1 MLANICLFFLFIFIS
16 PFEFNTICEVIFM
29 IPVFFI
35 LTLLL
40 VFWVHYQKRRT
51 DRIASK
57 SSEAFWERERQAN
70 LTRKKDITNLDFI
83 HVPADALPFPET
95 DSEEISD
102 IQKHLINLA
111 SGKIVNFTGLSNTD
125 LKIQYGA
132 PNINILMEYD
142 KNYLELVRSL
152 YRYGKLLYDRHLT
165 DEARSVLEYALSIK
179 TDISANY
186 TLLATIYKEKND
198 VEGINSVI
206 SAAEELT
213 SMTKKALLANLVAI
227 RDSSVG
233 Q

>member
-1 MLANICLFFLFIFIS
+1 
-16 PFEFNTICEVIFM
+16 M

-35 LTLLL
+35 ITILL
-40 VFWVHYQKRRT
+40 VLWVHYQKRRT
-51 DRIASK
+51 DRIASQN
-57 SSEAFWERERQAN
+57 SEAFWERERQAN
-70 LTRKKDITNLDFI
+70 LTRKKDISNLDYI
-83 HVPADALPFPET
+83 HVPVNTLPFPET
-95 DSEEISD
+95 DSEEIGD
-102 IQKHLINLA
+102 IQKHILNLA
-111 SGKIVNFTGLSNTD
+111 SGKIVNFTGKSNTD
-125 LKIQYGA
+125 LKLEYGA
-132 PNINILMEYD
+132 PNINLLMEYD

-152 YRYGKLLYDRHLT
+152 YRYGKLLYDKQLT
-165 DEARSVLEYALSIK
+165 DEALSILKYALSIK

-198 VEGINSVI
+198 AEGINSVI

>member
-1 MLANICLFFLFIFIS
+1 
-16 PFEFNTICEVIFM
+16 M

-35 LTLLL
+35 ITLLL
-40 VFWVHYQKRRT
+40 VIWVHYQKRRT

-57 SSEAFWERERQAN
+57 SSEAFWAREHQAN
-70 LTRKKDITNLDFI
+70 LTRKKDISNLDFI
-83 HVPADALPFPET
+83 HVPVNTLPFPET
-95 DSEEISD
+95 DSEEIGD
-102 IQKHLINLA
+102 IQKHILNLA
-111 SGKIVNFTGLSNTD
+111 SGKIVNFTGKSNTD
-125 LKIQYGA
+125 LKLEYGA

-152 YRYGKLLYDRHLT
+152 YRYGKLLYDKQLV
-165 DEARSVLEYALSIK
+165 EESQSVLEYALSIK

-198 VEGINSVI
+198 LEGINSVI

-227 RDSSVG
+227 RDSAVG

>member
-1 MLANICLFFLFIFIS
+1 
-16 PFEFNTICEVIFM
+16 M

-35 LTLLL
+35 ITILL
-40 VFWVHYQKRRT
+40 VLWVHYQKRRT
-51 DRIASK
+51 DRIASQN
-57 SSEAFWERERQAN
+57 SEAFWERERQAN
-70 LTRKKDITNLDFI
+70 LTRKKDISHLDYI
-83 HVPADALPFPET
+83 HVPVNTLPFPET

-102 IQKHLINLA
+102 IQKHILNLA
-111 SGKIVNFTGLSNTD
+111 SGKIVNFTGKSNTD
-125 LKIQYGA
+125 LKLEYGA

-152 YRYGKLLYDRHLT
+152 YRYGKLLYDKQLT
-165 DEARSVLEYALSIK
+165 DEALPVLKYALSIK

-198 VEGINSVI
+198 LEGINSVI

-227 RDSSVG
+227 RDSAVVK
-233 Q
+233 

>member
-1 MLANICLFFLFIFIS
+1 
-16 PFEFNTICEVIFM
+16 M

-35 LTLLL
+35 ITILL
-40 VFWVHYQKRRT
+40 VLWVHYQKRRT
-51 DRIASK
+51 DRIASQK
-57 SSEAFWERERQAN
+57 SEAFWERERQAN
-70 LTRKKDITNLDFI
+70 LTRKKDISNLDFI
-83 HVPADALPFPET
+83 HVPVNTLPFPEA
-95 DSEEISD
+95 DSEELGD
-102 IQKHLINLA
+102 IQKHILNL
-111 SGKIVNFTGLSNTD
+111 STGKIVNFTGLSNTD

-213 SMTKKALLANLVAI
+213 SMTKKALLSNLMAI
-227 RDSSVG
+227 RDSAVG

>member
-1 MLANICLFFLFIFIS
+1 
-16 PFEFNTICEVIFM
+16 M

-35 LTLLL
+35 ITILL
-40 VFWVHYQKRRT
+40 VLWVHYQKRRT
-51 DRIASK
+51 DRIASQ
-57 SSEAFWERERQAN
+57 SSKAFWERERQAN
-70 LTRKKDITNLDFI
+70 LTRKKDISNLDFI
-83 HVPADALPFPET
+83 HVPINTLPFPET

-102 IQKHLINLA
+102 IQKHIFNLA

-125 LKIQYGA
+125 LKLQYGA

-152 YRYGKLLYDRHLT
+152 YRYGKLLYDIGKT
-165 DEARSVLEYALSIK
+165 DEAASILSYALSIK

-186 TLLATIYKEKND
+186 TLLATIYKEKNN

-213 SMTKKALLANLVAI
+213 SMTKKALLSGLVAI
-227 RDSSVG
+227 RDSAVG

>member
-1 MLANICLFFLFIFIS
+1 
-16 PFEFNTICEVIFM
+16 M

-35 LTLLL
+35 ITILL
-40 VFWVHYQKRRT
+40 VLWVHYQKRRT
-51 DRIASK
+51 DRIASQ

-70 LTRKKDITNLDFI
+70 LTRKKDISNLDYI
-83 HVPADALPFPET
+83 HVPVNTLPFPET
-95 DSEEISD
+95 DSEEIGD
-102 IQKHLINLA
+102 IQKHIINLA
-111 SGKIVNFTGLSNTD
+111 SGKIVNFTGVSNTD
-125 LKIQYGA
+125 LKLQYGA

-152 YRYGKLLYDRHLT
+152 YRYGKLLYDKQLT
-165 DEARSVLEYALSIK
+165 DEALTVLKYALSIK

-198 VEGINSVI
+198 LEGINSVI

>member
-1 MLANICLFFLFIFIS
+1 
-16 PFEFNTICEVIFM
+16 M
-29 IPVFFI
+29 IPTFFI

-40 VFWVHYQKRRT
+40 VIWVHYQKRRT
-51 DRIASK
+51 DRIAAKQSD
-57 SSEAFWERERQAN
+57 SFWEREQQAN
-70 LTRKKDITNLDFI
+70 LTRKKDISNLDFI
-83 HVPADALPFPET
+83 TVPVQALPFPET
-95 DSEEISD
+95 DREDITD
-102 IQKHLINLA
+102 IQNHLFNLA

-125 LKIQYGA
+125 LKLMYGA
-132 PNINILMEYD
+132 PNINLLMEYD

-152 YRYGKLLYDRHLT
+152 YRYGKLLYDSDRK
-165 DEARSVLEYALSIK
+165 DDAMVILEYALSVK

-198 VEGINSVI
+198 LEGINSVI

-227 RDSSVG
+227 RNSSVG

>member
-1 MLANICLFFLFIFIS
+1 
-16 PFEFNTICEVIFM
+16 M

-35 LTLLL
+35 ITLLL
-40 VFWVHYQKRRT
+40 VVWIHYQKRRT
-51 DRIASK
+51 DRISSK
-57 SSEAFWERERQAN
+57 NSEAFWEREHQAN
-70 LTRKKDITNLDFI
+70 LTRKKDISNLDFI
-83 HVPADALPFPET
+83 HVPLNTLPFPET

-102 IQKHLINLA
+102 IQRHLINLSA
-111 SGKIVNFTGLSNTD
+111 GKIVNFTGMSNTD
-125 LKIQYGA
+125 LKLQYGA
-132 PNINILMEYD
+132 PNINLLMEYD

-152 YRYGKLLYDRHLT
+152 YRYGKLLYEQGLA
-165 DEARSVLEYALSIK
+165 DEAATVLNYALSIK

-198 VEGINSVI
+198 TEGINSVI

-227 RDSSVG
+227 RDSAVV

>member
-1 MLANICLFFLFIFIS
+1 
-16 PFEFNTICEVIFM
+16 M

-35 LTLLL
+35 ITILL
-40 VFWVHYQKRRT
+40 VLWVHYQKRHT
-51 DRIASK
+51 DRIASQ

-70 LTRKKDITNLDFI
+70 LTRKKDISNLDYI
-83 HVPADALPFPET
+83 HVPVNTLPFPET

-102 IQKHLINLA
+102 IQKHILNLA
-111 SGKIVNFTGLSNTD
+111 SGKIVNFTGVSNTD
-125 LKIQYGA
+125 LKLQYGA

-152 YRYGKLLYDRHLT
+152 YRYGKLLYDKQLT
-165 DEARSVLEYALSIK
+165 DEALSVLKYAQSIK

-198 VEGINSVI
+198 LEGINSVI

>member
-1 MLANICLFFLFIFIS
+1 
-16 PFEFNTICEVIFM
+16 M

-35 LTLLL
+35 LTILL
-40 VFWVHYQKRRT
+40 VLWVHYEKRRT

-57 SSEAFWERERQAN
+57 KSELFWERERQAN
-70 LTRKKDITNLDFI
+70 LTRKKDISNLDFI
-83 HVPADALPFPET
+83 QVPVNTLPFPEM

-102 IQKHLINLA
+102 IQKHILALA

-125 LKIQYGA
+125 LKLQYGA

-142 KNYLELVRSL
+142 QNYLELVRSL
-152 YRYGKLLYDRHLT
+152 YRYGKLLYDRKLIN
-165 DEARSVLEYALSIK
+165 EACAILEYAVSIK

-186 TLLATIYKEKND
+186 TLLATIYKEKNNSD
-198 VEGINSVI
+198 GINSVI

-213 SMTKKALLANLVAI
+213 SLTKKTLITNLVAI
-227 RDSSVG
+227 RDSAVS